1 MESLFITSISFI
13 FYSYAGYVLMIYL
26 ISLFY
31 SKPVKKGNIEPS
43 VSLII
48 AAYNEEKDIEKK
60 LINSFQL
67 DYPRNKLEIIVASD
81 ASSDRTDEIVKKYE
95 YNEHGVKVLLH
106 RVEGRLGKTAV
117 QNSAV
122 KIALGDIIVF
132 SDTASMYDKGA
143 IRSLAKNYADPS
155 VGAVSGMYKYVNPTG
170 GSVGFATMLFWNLEN
185 FIKSRQTRIQTITGC
200 CGCIYSVRKD
210 LYTELPADIISDLVE
225 PLTILK
231 KGYRIVFE
239 PDALAFEE
247 TTEKPKDEFNMRI
260 RVIVRGMNGLIYMR
274 SLLNPL
280 KYPFVAFQLISH
292 KILRWF
298 VPVICIAAFI
308 TNLFVLENSVYYQ
321 VLFLVQC
328 VFYCLGLFGWFME
341 KRHIRNKLFYLPLY
355 FIVVNTASLISMFK
369 VLRRENITIWQTQR

>member
-1 MESLFITSISFI
+1 MEILFLTAIFI
-13 FYSYAGYVLMIYL
+13 VLYSYAGYVMIIYL
-26 ISLFY
+26 ISFFY
-31 SKPVKKGNIEPS
+31 SKQVKKGNIEPS

-60 LINSFQL
+60 LINSFEL

-81 ASSDRTDEIVKKYE
+81 ASSDLTDEIVKKYE
-95 YNEHGVKVLLH
+95 HNEHEVKVVLH

-122 KIALGDIIVF
+122 KIAGGDIIVF

-143 IRSLAKNYADPS
+143 VRFLAKNYSDPS
-155 VGAVSGMYKYVNPTG
+155 VGAVSGMYKYVNPSG
-170 GSVGFATMLFWNLEN
+170 GSIGFATMLFWNLEN
-185 FIKSRQTRIQTITGC
+185 FIKTRQTRIQTITGC

-210 LYTELPADIISDLVE
+210 LYTELPANIISDLVE
-225 PLTILK
+225 PLSILK

-247 TTEKPKDEFNMRI
+247 TTEKPQDEFNMRI

-274 SLLNPL
+274 SLLNPF
-280 KYPFVAFQLISH
+280 KYPFVAFQLFSH

-298 VPVICIAAFI
+298 VPVMCVVAFI
-308 TNLFVLENSVYYQ
+308 TNLFLASSSSFY
-321 VLFLVQC
+321 LIMLLTQC
-328 VFYCLGLFGWFME
+328 VFYCLALIGWFLE
-341 KRHIRNKLFYLPLY
+341 KRQIRNKLFYLPLY
-355 FIVVNTASLISMFK
+355 FIIVNAASLISMFK